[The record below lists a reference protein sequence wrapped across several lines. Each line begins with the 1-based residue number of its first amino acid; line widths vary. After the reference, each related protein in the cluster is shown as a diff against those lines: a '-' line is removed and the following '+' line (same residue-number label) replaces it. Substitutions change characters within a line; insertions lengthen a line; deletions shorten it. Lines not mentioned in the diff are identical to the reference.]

1 MIGGKELDLHILYV
15 EVTRRGGFEK
25 VRLSIPKYKYFFR
38 YILLYYL
45 TFALKKK
52 DDGFYTGCCREEME
66 GSGCHFHVL
75 PNNNKR
81 FFCVEETLLN
91 SSLPL

>member
-25 VRLSIPKYKYFFR
+25 VRLSKVPSIFFK
-38 YILLYYL
+38 YILLYDF
-45 TFALKKK
+45 TFVLQRR
-52 DDGFYTGCCREEME
+52 DDGFYIGCCREEME